1 MCGRRLYGANL
12 ALWVARS
19 RSWFGRAVTL
29 LTSTRR
35 NESGAQSR
43 RVGAK
48 VCERRPR
55 GDSGWKFCDSLAAQS
70 ISSIC
75 SILKSSHFV
84 SQSILA
90 IALALAA
97 AFSFAQSYPTRP
109 VRLLVPFAAGGVADI
124 TARVVSQEL
133 SSAMG
138 QQVLVENRP
147 SAGGVVASEAVA
159 KAEPDGYTLLFLT
172 NGNAVSVS
180 LFKSLP
186 YDTLADFAPVS
197 TVGFFDLALV
207 VDSASKIGSVRDLI
221 AYSKAN
227 PNKLNLGTINPG
239 STQNLAAELFK
250 SMSGI
255 DAQVVPF
262 KATPAVII
270 ALKSNDVQAAFE
282 ILAPVMAQI
291 KGGALKAI
299 AVTSDKRYAGL
310 PDVPTV
316 AESGVPGYQASSWNA
331 IAAPAKTPK
340 AVIER
345 LNRETNAA
353 VRSPEVRKRLGELG
367 VDARAGTPEALRE
380 LLVSEIAKWKVVI
393 ERAKIEK
400 Q

>member
-1 MCGRRLYGANL
+1 MSLLRF
-12 ALWVARS
+12 ALRSLCVALIA
-19 RSWFGRAVTL
+19 AVT
-29 LTSTRR
+29 TT
-35 NESGAQSR
+35 
-43 RVGAK
+43 
-48 VCERRPR
+48 
-55 GDSGWKFCDSLAAQS
+55 
-70 ISSIC
+70 
-75 SILKSSHFV
+75 
-84 SQSILA
+84 A
-90 IALALAA
+90 I
-97 AFSFAQSYPTRP
+97 AQSYPTRP

-124 TARVVSQEL
+124 TARVLSQQM
-133 SSAMG
+133 SAAMG

-147 SAGGVVASEAVA
+147 SAGGIVASEAVA

-186 YDTLADFAPVS
+186 YDTLGDFAPVS
-197 TVGFFDLALV
+197 TVGFFDLVLV
-207 VDSASKIGSVRDLI
+207 VDSASKIGSVRELV

-227 PNKLNLGTINPG
+227 PNKLNIGTINPG

-262 KATPAVII
+262 KATPAVIT
-270 ALKSNDVQAAFE
+270 ALKGGDVQAAFE

-291 KGGALKAI
+291 RGGALKAL
-299 AVTSDKRYAGL
+299 AVTSDKRFSGL
-310 PDVPTV
+310 PNVPTV

-331 IAAPAKTPK
+331 VAAPAKTPK
-340 AVIER
+340 PVLER
-345 LNRETNAA
+345 LNREVNAA
-353 VRSPEVRKRLGELG
+353 VAAPEVRKRLGELG
-367 VDARAGTPEALRE
+367 VDARAGTPEALRA

>member
-1 MCGRRLYGANL
+1 LKPLHL
-12 ALWVARS
+12 AS
-19 RSWFGRAVTL
+19 RSLGV
-29 LTSTRR
+29 
-35 NESGAQSR
+35 
-43 RVGAK
+43 V
-48 VCERRPR
+48 
-55 GDSGWKFCDSLAAQS
+55 
-70 ISSIC
+70 
-75 SILKSSHFV
+75 
-84 SQSILA
+84 
-90 IALALAA
+90 ALAA
-97 AFSFAQSYPTRP
+97 VTTAAIAQGYPTRP

-124 TARVVSQEL
+124 TARVVSQQM
-133 SSAMG
+133 STAMG

-147 SAGGVVASEAVA
+147 SAGGIVASEAVA

-186 YDTLADFAPVS
+186 YDTVADFAPVS
-197 TVGFFDLALV
+197 TVGFFDLVLV
-207 VDSASKIGSVRDLI
+207 VDSASKIGSVRELV

-227 PNKLNLGTINPG
+227 PNKLNIGTINPG

-270 ALKSNDVQAAFE
+270 ALKANDVQAAFE

-291 KGGALKAI
+291 KGGALKAL
-299 AVTSDKRYAGL
+299 AVTSNKRFSGL
-310 PDVPTV
+310 PEVPTI

-331 IAAPAKTPK
+331 VAAPAKTPK
-340 AVIER
+340 PVLER
-345 LNRETNAA
+345 LNREINTA
-353 VRSPEVRKRLGELG
+353 VAVPEVRKRLGELG

-380 LLVSEIAKWKVVI
+380 LLVSEIAKWKAVI